1 MEINASFVMIVTVNS
16 GNCDIQKATQPC
28 NRLCGEKSPELKN
41 PHQGIIEAVIL
52 PCLPCVLV

>member
-1 MEINASFVMIVTVNS
+1 MIVTVNS

-52 PCLPCVLV
+52 PYLPCVLV